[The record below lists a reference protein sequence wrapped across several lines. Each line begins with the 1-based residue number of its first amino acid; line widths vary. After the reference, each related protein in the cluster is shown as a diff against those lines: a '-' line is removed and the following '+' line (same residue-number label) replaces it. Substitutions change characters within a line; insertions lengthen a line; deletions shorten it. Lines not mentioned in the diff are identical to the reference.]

1 MTSLHCIN
9 ENRKYKINVK
19 IAFNWYKYKSIFL
32 DSAYLLNEIKLEK
45 PFKSC
50 ETNIEINET
59 LLSASFKQIR
69 DDAGIR

>member
-1 MTSLHCIN
+1 MTSLDCIN
-9 ENRKYKINVK
+9 ENRKYIINVK
-19 IAFNWYKYKSIFL
+19 IALIDMYKSIFL